1 MYKDQKILAVIPA
14 RGETK
19 QIFKKNIKLFN
30 EEPLFTWALKSA
42 INSKY
47 IDDIIVSTEDE
58 EIANIANKFGNFVPF
73 KRDKVLSKDYTD
85 LNSVLLDLL
94 KKIKEKELKYD
105 YILTLLPTQPLIQ
118 SFHLDSII
126 ELCIINNFHSVI
138 GVLKENSNFVK
149 FLHNNELTKVTDDIY
164 IICNSIFLNKI
175 SEINPASFNIYD
187 NKFPFV
193 IDKKYDG
200 NINSTIDWEISEL
213 KQLLLKFN
221 TTIS

>member
-1 MYKDQKILAVIPA
+1 MYKDQKILAIIPA

-73 KRDKVLSKDYTD
+73 KRDKVLSKDCTN
-85 LNSVLLDLL
+85 LNSVLLDVL
-94 KKIKEKELKYD
+94 KKLKEEELKYD

-118 SFHLDSII
+118 SFHLDDII
-126 ELCIINNFHSVI
+126 ELCIINHFHSAI
-138 GVLKENSNFVK
+138 GVLKEDSNSVK
-149 FLHNNELTKVTDDIY
+149 FLHNNELTKVTNDIY
-164 IICNSIFLNKI
+164 IICNSIFFNKI
-175 SEINPASFNIYD
+175 SEINPTSFNIYD
-187 NKFPFV
+187 NKFPFI

-221 TTIS
+221 SIIS